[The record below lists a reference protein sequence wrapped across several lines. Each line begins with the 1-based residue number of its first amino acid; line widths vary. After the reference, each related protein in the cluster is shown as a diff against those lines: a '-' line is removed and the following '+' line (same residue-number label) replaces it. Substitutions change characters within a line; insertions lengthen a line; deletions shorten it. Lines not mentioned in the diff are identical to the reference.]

1 MKRTQSLLFSFIVL
15 AFAPGVAHAQAWSGI
30 LGPTRAIDWSQAG
43 IPGGIPSVTT
53 ICSTIQASTYGNG
66 ASDATSGIQAALNSC
81 PANQVVSLSAG
92 TFLINSSLV
101 IPTNVVLRGAGA
113 ASTILNLRG
122 SSTGAINFGAEHYPS
137 ASTSNTITGGATQGS
152 TSITVS
158 GSGISTGQL
167 LMISQTNT
175 SYMTESGSS
184 GVCSW
189 CNAGVGNDSGQT
201 VLVTSVSGST
211 ITFRPPLYMDMS
223 ANSPV
228 AYPYTAGAK
237 NAGLESLQLY
247 GNNTGYSANI
257 FMSGT
262 LYSWVKGVESNFA
275 DGNHITMYWS
285 FGNEIRDSYFH
296 DGYSHGSGQTDDDID
311 IARKSSANLVI
322 NNILWRDHGS
332 IMFEWGA
339 SGNVVA
345 YNYTAGNYHSTS
357 FTWMINDFVL
367 SHGAHPMFNLIE
379 GNVGDKLELDST
391 WGSSSH
397 YTLFRNWFS
406 GSRQYVPPADA
417 RGALQLGSAAW
428 ESANTFAYVIDYLSQ
443 YDNLVGNIAGSAHL
457 LSTGAVNSRIS
468 PASGGGSPACSRF
481 GYNSDDNSAVS
492 PNNAYN
498 TAFLHGNYDCIAG
511 TFSWNPGTPQTLPA
525 SFFLNGKP
533 SWWGTVPWPPIGP
546 DVTGGNIAG
555 VNGHANAIPAQ
566 SCFNTV
572 TLNGTINTGTFN
584 AATCYVSGP
593 RPNPPTGLAALVQ

>member
-1 MKRTQSLLFSFIVL
+1 MKKKQLLRLLVVLFCVAECSFAQS
-15 AFAPGVAHAQAWSGI
+15 WSGI
-30 LGPTRAIDWSQAG
+30 LDPTRAIDWTQVG
-43 IPGGIPSVTT
+43 IQGGIPDGSWTQSG
-53 ICSTIQASTYGNG
+53 STIIAAQSPCSNDTGDCTST
-66 ASDATSGIQAALNSC
+66 IQAALNAC
-81 PANQVVSLSAG
+81 GTNHFVLLGPG
-92 TFLINSSLV
+92 TFLINASLT
-101 IPTNVVLRGAGA
+101 IPSNCVLRGSGA
-113 ASTILNLRG
+113 ASTILDLHG
-122 SSTGAINFGAEHYPS
+122 SSVGAINFGAEHYPS
-137 ASTSNTITGGATQGS
+137 AGTSNTVTGGATRGS

-228 AYPYTAGAK
+228 AYPYTAGAQ

-247 GNNTGYSANI
+247 GNNTGYGANI

-262 LYSWVKGVESNFA
+262 VYSWVKNIESNFA

-322 NNILWRDHGS
+322 NNVLWRDHGS

-345 YNYTAGNYHSTS
+345 YNYTTGNYHSTAL
-357 FTWMINDFVL
+357 TWMINDFVL
-367 SHGAHPMFNLIE
+367 SHGAHPMFNLIA
-379 GNVGDKLELDST
+379 GNLGHNLDLDST

-397 YTLFRNWFS
+397 YTLFRNSFS
-406 GSRQYVPPADA
+406 GSRKYVPPANG

-428 ESANTFAYVIDYLSQ
+428 ESANTFAYVVDYLSQ
-443 YDNLVGNIAGSAHL
+443 YDNLVGNISGSAHL
-457 LSTGAVNSRIS
+457 LSTGAVNSSIS
-468 PASGGGSPACSRF
+468 PTPGGGSPACSRF

-525 SFFLNGKP
+525 SFFLNAKP
-533 SWWGTVPWPPIGP
+533 TWWGTVPWPPAAPDGTWGP
-546 DVTGGNIAG
+546 GIRGYPHVI
-555 VNGHANAIPAQ
+555 
-566 SCFNTV
+566 
-572 TLNGTINTGTFN
+572 L
-584 AATCYVSGP
+584 
-593 RPNPPTGLAALVQ
+593 PPPSFTP